1 MWKQKVCNLRRFWEV
16 HPKTYTEHFVAAQTK
31 VGEVIFWHVPS
42 KCVSNYK
49 TLSLCTKKNKLPKSR
64 RERGVMIAEGEQLWI
79 VVEVDMLQV
88 TKVLENI

>member
-1 MWKQKVCNLRRFWEV
+1 MHL
-16 HPKTYTEHFVAAQTK
+16 
-31 VGEVIFWHVPS
+31 
-42 KCVSNYK
+42 
-49 TLSLCTKKNKLPKSR
+49 KKNKLPKSR

>member
-1 MWKQKVCNLRRFWEV
+1 MRRFWEV
-16 HPKTYTEHFVAAQTK
+16 HPKL
-31 VGEVIFWHVPS
+31 
-42 KCVSNYK
+42 
-49 TLSLCTKKNKLPKSR
+49 TLNISLLPRPRLVKLSFGMYLQNACPIIKLSVCALKKNKLPKSR

>member
-1 MWKQKVCNLRRFWEV
+1 MQIEV
-16 HPKTYTEHFVAAQTK
+16 HPKL
-31 VGEVIFWHVPS
+31 
-42 KCVSNYK
+42 
-49 TLSLCTKKNKLPKSR
+49 TLNISLLPRPRLVKLSFGMYLQKACPIIKLSVCSLKKKLPKSR